1 MPHSQHGRRSI
12 FLHRKPRENFS
23 QCHDMCHVM
32 RSTLAQLDSSEPSV
46 GLEPFHGV
54 ARAPRPGG
62 RVGHD
67 GGWGW
72 SHLVAGRRHTMMM
85 NVYHLLVYGR
95 GGSPHFPH
103 ESQNVAT
110 VATLLNELPK
120 EDTPSKRKNP
130 PGNPRSSRP
139 RCAAADR
146 ELDVT
151 NRKLG
156 GHVLPPNVH

>member
-1 MPHSQHGRRSI
+1 MPRHALHPSSTR
-12 FLHRKPRENFS
+12 FLR
-23 QCHDMCHVM
+23 
-32 RSTLAQLDSSEPSV
+32 TLCW
-46 GLEPFHGV
+46 
-54 ARAPRPGG
+54 ARAFSRSSQGPTTG
-62 RVGHD
+62 RQGRSR
-67 GGWGW
+67 WRMGW